1 MSALIRARP
10 AAALLRNL
18 PAVRQVSTSP
28 KKSDTAT
35 ATVNEAIDKQ
45 ENVIDFS
52 IEAVKKSTNWVSY
65 GYDRRDKEWD
75 RQVMRG
81 SFFLTVTMCMV
92 VGGFVWTYLPDPKMR
107 DWAQREAFI
116 LLREREAAGVEFI
129 SADLI
134 EASLVELP
142 TDEELGDTDIII

>member
-28 KKSDTAT
+28 KKNDTAA
-35 ATVNEAIDKQ
+35 ATVKEAINKQ
-45 ENVIDFS
+45 ENAIDFS
-52 IEAVKKSTNWVSY
+52 IEAVKKSTQWVSY
-65 GYDRRDKEWD
+65 GFDRRDKEWD
-75 RQVMRG
+75 RQVMR
-81 SFFLTVTMCMV
+81 STFFLSVTMCMV
-92 VGGFVWTYLPDPKMR
+92 FGGFIWTYLPDPKMR

-116 LLREREAAGVEFI
+116 VLREREAAGVELI

-134 EASLVELP
+134 DASLVELP
-142 TDEELGDTDIII
+142 TDEELGDTEIII